1 MNFLPRC
8 FILLAFSVLALVGCS
23 RPPTQE
29 EISARELSEADKV
42 LLEKTNAVLDETIIP
57 RVEFR
62 DVTLKQAVSFLQQRA
77 IEIARELPD
86 RAIDTRDAEWKKV
99 WAESSDRSFALAK
112 LKFSVK
118 YDGFEVPPQY
128 VPLGESP
135 VIPSLELQPS
145 ESQTVTLDLSNI
157 SLREVLQYCASLC
170 NLEMRVQP
178 GVVVFEP
185 IKSRVEASPITFISG
200 ERLEFNGCKQA
211 TPTREEIS
219 SNMSLRPPTRVVE
232 FICSCG
238 KCQRPIL
245 IKGRSSSLKSGDP
258 KHTAKTAIVSY
269 INNNN
274 PVNLQD
280 VVKDLSFLLGIDVS
294 IDKKKFDE
302 LTETLK
308 KEIARTYNN
317 KDRAEQVWPW
327 EIRANYGMNLG
338 KEPYLENTGLAVLE
352 DLARKFGMTIQWTES
367 GAILVPDTSN
377 PKSLEVIVD

>member
-57 RVEFR
+57 RVDFR

-377 PKSLEVIVD
+377 PKSREVMVD